1 MKYQTGFLRPAA
13 AVTRSGRDLLI
24 AVQTFLILILVAG
37 SSLQVAN
44 AANSG
49 QDPTQPVTRFD
60 IRFENDELPYD
71 NNFDNNNDSDT
82 IIFRVDA
89 PIPLGH
95 KGSGGVLAFRF
106 DVPLTSTRTNVPG
119 ESGDFGFGSVYM
131 QFLHIV
137 PKSWGN
143 LPGGA
148 AWAWGYAAQL
158 ATATNGRQ
166 DRTDILVF
174 GSKWNWNKTGSNFI
188 VPVLKY
194 YNGDADTANSFD
206 AIDELHLQLTMNF
219 DIPAGIDFITLWGN
233 YDMVFNFE
241 DGIYNGH
248 QSGDYFIPW
257 DVTVGKLLSKGKVVL
272 SATLAGPLAYSTN
285 FKQFD
290 ERFLLRAGFFF

>member
-1 MKYQTGFLRPAA
+1 MKNRNGLSSLEAP
-13 AVTRSGRDLLI
+13 VNRSGGDSLVVARTLL
-24 AVQTFLILILVAG
+24 VCILVAG
-37 SSLQVAN
+37 SFFELAN

-82 IIFRVDA
+82 IILRVDA

-95 KGSGGVLAFRF
+95 KGSGGVLYFRF
-106 DVPLTSTRTNVPG
+106 DIPLTSTRTNVPG

-143 LPGGA
+143 LPGA
-148 AWAWGYAAQL
+148 KAWAWGYAAQL

-174 GSKWNWNKTGSNFI
+174 GTKWNWNKTGSSFI

-194 YNGDADTANSFD
+194 YWGDAEPANSFD
-206 AIDELHLQLTMNF
+206 AIDELHLQPTMNF
-219 DIPAGIDFITLWGN
+219 HVPAGIDFITLWGN
-233 YDMVFNFE
+233 YDWVFNFE
-241 DGIYNGH
+241 DGVFNGH
-248 QSGDYFIPW
+248 TSGDYFIPW
-257 DVTVGKLLSKGKVVL
+257 DVTVGKLLSKGTVVL

-290 ERFLLRAGFFF
+290 ERFLLRVGFFF